1 MKKNRIVETSVSVLS
16 LNEDGIG
23 QMHFKDRITLDIP
36 EQMEHLKG
44 IIELTENHPTP
55 FVVTAGEHVIIT
67 KEAKENVSLL
77 EDKSPVCASAIVVS
91 NLAYRLLADFFIKW
105 QKPKIPYKT
114 FTNKEKAFEWCK
126 QFVIKKNSSSSSNFH
141 KNNSPSIHI

>member
-1 MKKNRIVETSVSVLS
+1 MKKIRKLETSISILS
-16 LNEDGIG
+16 INEEGIG
-23 QMHFKDRITLDIP
+23 IMYFKDRITMDIP

-44 IIELTENHPTP
+44 IIELTENLPTP
-55 FVVTAGEHVIIT
+55 FVIMAGEHVIIT
-67 KEAKENVSLL
+67 KDAKENASFL

-91 NLAYRLLADFFIKW
+91 NLAYRLLADFFIKM

-126 QFVIKKNSSSSSNFH
+126 QFVVQKTNTPFRYS
-141 KNNSPSIHI
+141 